1 MFMALVRSN
10 DLEKIIFFPFLRNH
24 SVNLKSGDSS
34 LLAQESLISA
44 MKRARAK
51 QNFADSAFLVQKVL
65 SRKPLS

>member
-24 SVNLKSGDSS
+24 SVNLKSGDFS

-44 MKRARAK
+44 MERAK
-51 QNFADSAFLVQKVL
+51 QNFADSVFLVQKVL
-65 SRKPLS
+65 SQKPLS